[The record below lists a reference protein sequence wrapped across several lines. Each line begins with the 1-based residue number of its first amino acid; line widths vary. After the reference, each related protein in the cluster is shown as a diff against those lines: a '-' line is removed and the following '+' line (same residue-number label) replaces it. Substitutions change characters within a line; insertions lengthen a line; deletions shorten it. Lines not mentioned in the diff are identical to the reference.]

1 MAIHNAR
8 DNSFKLILGNHQLFV
23 EFLRDYLNIDLLK
36 DVQPEDIEDM
46 SERFLPLFQ
55 DNQDSDT
62 VKRINLKGEPPIF
75 VIALLEHES
84 KVNFRSSFKMFQ
96 YICLI
101 LDNYEKEINKE
112 QEGASAKKGFRYPP
126 VLPIV
131 FYDGTDP
138 WTAELNFLDRT
149 ALNQVFQKYI
159 PKFEYLLVDLNRYAP
174 EDLVRF
180 GDALS
185 LIMLIDKLET
195 WDGESLL
202 NKMPPDYLE
211 RMALKIPKELTRL
224 ITDVMS
230 TLLNRLK
237 FPEEETRTV
246 TNYFTGKEERGM
258 FEHVVEKVLEDR
270 RRAREEGK
278 EEGEKVGKEEK
289 ALEAAR
295 NFLGMGLS
303 PEQVAKGTGLDL
315 ATVKNISLP

>member
-1 MAIHNAR
+1 MAIHNAK

-23 EFLRDYLNIDLLK
+23 EFLRDYLNIELLK

-62 VKRINLKGEPPIF
+62 VKRINLKGEPPFF
-75 VIALLEHES
+75 VIALLEYES
-84 KVNFRSSFKMFQ
+84 KVNFRSSFKMLQ

-202 NKMPPDYLE
+202 SKIPPDYLE

-237 FPEEETRTV
+237 FPKEETRIV

-270 RRAREEGK
+270 RRAREEG
-278 EEGEKVGKEEK
+278 ERVGKEEK
-289 ALEAAR
+289 ALEDAR

-315 ATVKNISLP
+315 ATVKNISSQ